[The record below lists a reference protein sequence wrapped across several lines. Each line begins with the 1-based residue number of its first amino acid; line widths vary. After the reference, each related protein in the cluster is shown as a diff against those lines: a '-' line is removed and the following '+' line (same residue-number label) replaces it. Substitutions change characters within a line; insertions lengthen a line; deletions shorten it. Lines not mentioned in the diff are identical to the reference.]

1 MRLRSAKPGRMGLV
15 GFFFLGMLACF
26 LVVACGE
33 KKESGGKVAKQNRA
47 PSVTRVEI
55 LPFSPRVGQELK
67 ASVQAVDPDGDKVEL
82 AYQWEVNGEE
92 LEGEEEPSLQS
103 ESLRPGDRVVL
114 RVIPFDGKTWGEPME
129 SQPRVMMAPPPP
141 KARVEISP
149 QPALPGD
156 LLQARLVTEPETSEE
171 VRLQCK
177 WKVNGQV
184 VEEGDSMEF
193 STKGLRRGDKIQAEV
208 EMQIPDQ
215 EPLTILSRETVLQN
229 RPPQIISKPPERLEA
244 EGKYRYRVKAM
255 DPDGD
260 RLSFR
265 LEGSPP
271 EGMKINPSTG
281 LLEWDFT
288 DPPQEPVH
296 VDIRVTDGQGG
307 EAQQS
312 FDFLVPQTRES

>member
-1 MRLRSAKPGRMGLV
+1 MKVRCVKPGRMWLV
-15 GFFFLGMLACF
+15 GILFLGMLTSF

-33 KKESGGKVAKQNRA
+33 KKEAGGKAAKQNRA

-55 LPFSPRVGQELK
+55 LPFSPRVGQELR

-103 ESLRPGDRVVL
+103 EGLRPGDRVVL
-114 RVIPFDGKTWGEPME
+114 RVVPFDGKTWGEPME
-129 SQPRVMMAPPPP
+129 SQPRVMMAPAPP

-156 LLQARLVTEPETSEE
+156 LLQARLVPEPEASEE
-171 VRLQCK
+171 LRLQCK

-184 VEEGDSMEF
+184 AEQGDSMEF
-193 STKGLRRGDKIQAEV
+193 STKGLRRGDKVQAEI
-208 EMQIPDQ
+208 EMQIQDG
-215 EPLTILSRETVLQN
+215 ERLTIVSRETVLEN
-229 RPPQIISKPPERLEA
+229 RPPQIISKPPDRLEA
-244 EGKYRYRVKAM
+244 AGKYRYRVKAL

-265 LEGSPP
+265 LEGTPP
-271 EGMKINPSTG
+271 EGMRIHPSTG

-312 FDFLVPQTRES
+312 YDFSVSQGQGS

>member
-1 MRLRSAKPGRMGLV
+1 MKVASAKAGRLGLV
-15 GFFFLGMLACF
+15 GILFLGMLTSS

-33 KKESGGKVAKQNRA
+33 KKEAGGKAAKQNRA

-55 LPFSPRVGQELK
+55 LPFSPRVGQELR

-82 AYQWEVNGEE
+82 AYQWEVNGED
-92 LEGEEEPSLQS
+92 LEGEEEPSFHS
-103 ESLRPGDRVVL
+103 EGLRPGDRVVV

-129 SQPRVMMAPPPP
+129 SQPRVMMAPAPP

-149 QPALPGD
+149 QPVLPGD
-156 LLQARLVTEPETSEE
+156 LLHARLVTEPQTPEE
-171 VRLQCK
+171 VRLQYK
-177 WKVNGQV
+177 WKVNGRV
-184 VEEGDSMEF
+184 VEQGDSMEF
-193 STKGLRRGDKIQAEV
+193 STKGLRRGDKIQAEI
-208 EMQIPDQ
+208 EMQVPDG
-215 EPLTILSRETVLQN
+215 EPLTIVSRELVLEN
-229 RPPQIISKPPERLEA
+229 RPPKIISKPPERLEA
-244 EGKYRYRVKAM
+244 AGKYRYQVKAL

-265 LEGSPP
+265 LEGTPP
-271 EGMKINPSTG
+271 EGMKIHPSTG

-296 VDIRVTDGQGG
+296 VDIRVSDGQGG

-312 FDFLVPQTRES
+312 YDFSVSQSQGS